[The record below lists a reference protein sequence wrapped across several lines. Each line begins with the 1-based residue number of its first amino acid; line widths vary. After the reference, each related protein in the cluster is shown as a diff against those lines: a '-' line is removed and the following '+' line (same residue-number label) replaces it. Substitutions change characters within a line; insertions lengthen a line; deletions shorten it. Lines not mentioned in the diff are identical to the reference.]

1 MKLGVRKIR
10 ESVLETR
17 AVRVLIALAL
27 LAAGLAGLAE
37 SGRAEAAQAGEN
49 VARIIELDGAIDNV
63 AARYIKRGLES
74 AASGGVGLVI
84 IELDTPG
91 GLLDATRTIVTD
103 LFASQVPVVVYVAP
117 EGAQAASAGTFI
129 AAAASK
135 LAMAPATN
143 IGAASV
149 VGPGGEDLP
158 ETLQKKANQDAAAF
172 LRSIADRRDRPG
184 DALEAAVFEAA
195 AYSAEESVELG
206 IADLIAANTG
216 DLLSQLDG
224 TEVEVSDGKTVTLQ
238 TTGMVIERVDM
249 NVIERALS
257 FLANPN
263 IAFLLISIGGIALI
277 VEIWNIG
284 LWIPGTIGVILL
296 LLGFAGVGHLP
307 FSWAGVGL
315 MALAMVLFLLE
326 AQAPGVGYFGA
337 AGTVC
342 LILGGIFLVGFFG
355 TPELPGPQI
364 GVSRWLLF
372 SVGAVAGL
380 VVLWFAN
387 EIRRSRRDD
396 RYVSPVAHGRIIGM
410 DAVVEVRLAPTG
422 EVRVAGETWTA
433 ELEGQGA
440 AEIGEKVVVSRR
452 EDIKLYVARP
462 EQEQTVNH
470 AEADHS

>member
-1 MKLGVRKIR
+1 MKLGVGQIR
-10 ESVLETR
+10 PGAPMSWAARCL
-17 AVRVLIALAL
+17 LALAL

-37 SGRAEAAQAGEN
+37 SGRAEAAQAGEKL
-49 VARIIELDGAIDNV
+49 ARVIELDGAIDNV
-63 AARYIKRGLES
+63 SARYIKRGLES
-74 AASGGVGLVI
+74 AASDGVSVVI

-103 LFASQVPVVVYVAP
+103 IFASSVPVVVYVAP

-129 AAAASK
+129 AAAASVA
-135 LAMAPATN
+135 AMAPATN

-158 ETLQKKANQDAAAF
+158 ETLQKKANEDAAAF
-172 LRSIADRRDRPG
+172 LRSIADRRERPG

-206 IADLIAANTG
+206 IADLVAANTG

-224 TEVEVSDGKTVTLQ
+224 LEVEVSDGETVTLQ

-257 FLANPN
+257 ILANPN

-284 LWIPGTIGVILL
+284 LWIPGTIGVVLL
-296 LLGFAGVGHLP
+296 LLGFAGVGQLP

-315 MALAMVLFLLE
+315 MVLAMVLFLLE

-355 TPELPGPQI
+355 TPEIPGPQI

-372 SVGAVAGL
+372 SVGGAAGL
-380 VVLWFAN
+380 VVLWFGN
-387 EIRRSRRDD
+387 EIRKSKRDD
-396 RYVSPVAHGRIIGM
+396 GYVSPLAHERIIGM
-410 DAVVEVRLAPTG
+410 EAVVEVRLAPAG
-422 EVRVAGETWTA
+422 EVRVAGETWMA
-433 ELEGQGA
+433 ELEEPGT
-440 AEIGEKVVVSRR
+440 AEIGETVIVSRVQ
-452 EDIKLYVARP
+452 DIKLFVARP
-462 EQEQTVNH
+462 KPDQQ
-470 AEADHS
+470 DSR

>member
-1 MKLGVRKIR
+1 MNRVVRQMRRFAPIG
-10 ESVLETR
+10 R
-17 AVRVLIALAL
+17 AARTLLALAL

-37 SGRAEAAQAGEN
+37 AGRAEAAQDN
-49 VARIIELDGAIDNV
+49 DNLARVIELDGAIDNV
-63 AARYIKRGLES
+63 SARYIKRGIES
-74 AASGGVGLVI
+74 AVSDGVSLVI

-103 LFASQVPVVVYVAP
+103 IFASPIPVVVYVAP

-149 VGPGGEDLP
+149 VGPGGEELP
-158 ETLQKKANQDAAAF
+158 ETLQKKANEDAAAF
-172 LRSIADRRDRPG
+172 LRSIADRRERPG
-184 DALEAAVFEAA
+184 DPLEAAVFEAA

-206 IADLIAANTG
+206 IADLVAGNIG
-216 DLLSQLDG
+216 DLMSQLDG
-224 TEVEVSDGKTVTLQ
+224 TEVEVSDGELLTLR
-238 TTGMVIERVDM
+238 TTGMAIERVDM
-249 NVIERALS
+249 NVIERSLS
-257 FLANPN
+257 ILANPN

-284 LWIPGTIGVILL
+284 LWIPGTIGVVLL
-296 LLGFAGVGHLP
+296 LLGFAGVGQLP

-315 MALAMVLFLLE
+315 LALAIALFALE

-355 TPELPGPQI
+355 TPEIPGPQI
-364 GVSRWLLF
+364 GVSKWLLY
-372 SVGAVAGL
+372 SVGLASGL

-387 EIRRSRRDD
+387 EVRKSRRDD
-396 RYVSPVAHGRIIGM
+396 RYVSPLAHEQIIGM

-422 EVRVAGETWTA
+422 EVRVAGETWMA
-433 ELEGQGA
+433 ELEGPGA
-440 AEIGEKVVVSRR
+440 AEIGETVVVSRI
-452 EDIKLYVARP
+452 EEIKLYVVRP
-462 EQEQTVNH
+462 ER
-470 AEADHS
+470 

>member
-1 MKLGVRKIR
+1 MNRVVRQMR
-10 ESVLETR
+10 QCGPFGR
-17 AVRVLIALAL
+17 AARSLLALAL

-37 SGRAEAAQAGEN
+37 AGRAEAAQDGGN
-49 VARIIELDGAIDNV
+49 VARVVELDGAIDNV
-63 AARYIKRGLES
+63 AARYIKRGIDNAVS
-74 AASGGVGLVI
+74 DGVSLVI

-103 LFASQVPVVVYVAP
+103 IFASPIPVVVYVAP

-129 AAAASK
+129 AAAASQ

-149 VGPGGEDLP
+149 VGPGGEELP
-158 ETLQKKANQDAAAF
+158 ETLQKKANEDAAAF

-184 DALEAAVFEAA
+184 DPLEAAVFEAA
-195 AYSAEESVELG
+195 AYSAEESLELG
-206 IADLIAANTG
+206 IADLVATNTG

-224 TEVEVSDGKTVTLQ
+224 KEVEVAGGDVVTLQ
-238 TTGMVIERVDM
+238 TTGMAIERVDM
-249 NVIERALS
+249 NVIERSLS
-257 FLANPN
+257 ILANPN

-284 LWIPGTIGVILL
+284 LWIPGTVGVILL
-296 LLGFAGVGHLP
+296 LLGFAGVGQLP

-315 MALAMVLFLLE
+315 LALAMVLFALE

-355 TPELPGPQI
+355 TPEIPGPQI
-364 GVSRWLLF
+364 GVSRWLLYG
-372 SVGAVAGL
+372 VGLAAGL
-380 VVLWFAN
+380 VVLWFGN
-387 EIRRSRRDD
+387 EIRKSKRDD
-396 RYVSPVAHGRIIGM
+396 RYVSPLSHERIVGM

-422 EVRVAGETWTA
+422 EVRVAGETWVA

-440 AEIGEKVVVSRR
+440 AEIGETVVVSRI
-452 EDIKLYVARP
+452 EEIKLFVTRP
-462 EQEQTVNH
+462 EREGT
-470 AEADHS
+470 D

>member
-1 MKLGVRKIR
+1 MKRAARQIR
-10 ESVLETR
+10 PGAPIGR
-17 AVRVLIALAL
+17 AARCLLALAL

-49 VARIIELDGAIDNV
+49 VARVIELDGAIDNV
-63 AARYIKRGLES
+63 SARYIKRGLES
-74 AASGGVGLVI
+74 AASDGVSVVI

-91 GLLDATRTIVTD
+91 GLLDATRTIVAD
-103 LFASQVPVVVYVAP
+103 IFASPVPVVVYVAP
-117 EGAQAASAGTFI
+117 QGAQAASAGTFV
-129 AAAASK
+129 AAAASIA
-135 LAMAPATN
+135 AMAPATN

-158 ETLQKKANQDAAAF
+158 ETLQKKANEDAAAF

-206 IADLIAANTG
+206 IADLVATNTG

-224 TEVEVSDGKTVTLQ
+224 LEVEVSDEKTVTLQ
-238 TTGMVIERVDM
+238 TTGMVVERVDM
-249 NVIERALS
+249 NVIERSLS
-257 FLANPN
+257 ILANPN

-296 LLGFAGVGHLP
+296 LLGFAGVGQLP

-315 MALAMVLFLLE
+315 MVLAMVLFLLE

-355 TPELPGPQI
+355 TPEIPGPQI
-364 GVSRWLLF
+364 GVSKWLLY

-387 EIRRSRRDD
+387 EVRKSRRDD
-396 RYVSPVAHGRIIGM
+396 RYVSPLSHERIIGM
-410 DAVVEVRLAPTG
+410 EAVVEVRLAPAG
-422 EVRVAGETWTA
+422 EVRLSGETWSA
-433 ELEGQGA
+433 ELEGPGV

-452 EDIKLYVARP
+452 EDIKLFVARP
-462 EQEQTVNH
+462 EQVQQDNRPESDQT
-470 AEADHS
+470 